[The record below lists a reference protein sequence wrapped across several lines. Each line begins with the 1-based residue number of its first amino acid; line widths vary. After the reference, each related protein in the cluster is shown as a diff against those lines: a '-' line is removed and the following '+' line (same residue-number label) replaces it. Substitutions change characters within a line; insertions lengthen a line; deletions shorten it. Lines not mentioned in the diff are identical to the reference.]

1 MSIFKCINGSN
12 DNVDDFKKIILYVT
26 DNCKTDKG
34 RLVGTYGC
42 SRNNIFRDM
51 MNVKKAFQKPF
62 GKQYEHCVWSITPD
76 IPSISDDEYLNMAIR
91 AVNFYDDF
99 QTVFALHKDTRIRH
113 IHFVRNSVN
122 FKNGRKF
129 SQSPSKLKSL
139 KLYYNHILDD
149 YNLDIIKC
157 NHMEFVDNGKYSF
170 DNGFDFL
177 EIFDDIPE
185 NRMSVIVD
193 ASDDN
198 DFNSRIYNPDYP
210 TTVGFDSFYTPYEVN
225 DMIDFNNPYTPAP
238 STSDWQAPQTASF
251 QNCNSHLLIPNMV
264 IDNSRTCEFV
274 VDTPE
279 NMAKI
284 MGQVGNIP
292 SMPFKEA
299 IGNVNIGARAMAQLQ
314 QNNVFANVTVDNSTN
329 IFIRLESHT
338 DSPNVTNVQFEEKK

>member
-12 DNVDDFKKIILYVT
+12 DNLDDLKKIILYVT
-26 DNCKTDKG
+26 DDCKTDKG

-51 MNVKKAFQKPF
+51 MNVKKAFQKSF

-76 IPSISDDEYLNMAIR
+76 IPSISDDEYLNMASR

-99 QTVFALHKDTRIRH
+99 QTVFALHKDTHIRH

-122 FKNGRKF
+122 FKNGKKF
-129 SQSPSKLKSL
+129 SQNPSKLKSL
-139 KLYYNHILDD
+139 KLYCNHILDD
-149 YNLDIIKC
+149 YNLDMIKC

-177 EIFDDIPE
+177 EIFNDISEKGIP
-185 NRMSVIVD
+185 VIVD

-198 DFNSRIYNPDYP
+198 NLIYNPDYP
-210 TTVGFDSFYTPYEVN
+210 TTVGFNSFYTPYEVN
-225 DMIDFNNPYTPAP
+225 NMIDFNNPYPPAL
-238 STSDWQAPQTASF
+238 STSDWQTPQTTLS
-251 QNCNSHLLIPNMV
+251 QNYNSQLSIPNMV
-264 IDNSRTCEFV
+264 IDNSRTCELV

-279 NMAKI
+279 NMVEI
-284 MGQVGNIP
+284 MKQVGNIP

-299 IGNVNIGARAMAQLQ
+299 NGNVNIGARAMSQLQ
-314 QNNVFANVTVDNSTN
+314 QNNVFANVIVDNSTN
-329 IFIRLESHT
+329 ISIRLESHT
-338 DSPNVTNVQFEEKK
+338 DFPSVTDVQFEEKK